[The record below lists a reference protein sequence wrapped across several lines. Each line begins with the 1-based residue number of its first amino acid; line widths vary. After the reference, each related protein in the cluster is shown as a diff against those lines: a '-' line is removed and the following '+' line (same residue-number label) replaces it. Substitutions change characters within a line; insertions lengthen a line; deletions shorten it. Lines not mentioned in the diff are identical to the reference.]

1 MYGSMTSIV
10 LIIIWL
16 YIGMQIVLYGAEIN
30 YYLSDL
36 IWKYREK
43 HRLKKRAE
51 REEKQKLKE
60 GFFVK
65 DEKELYSMLE
75 NFSS

>member
-1 MYGSMTSIV
+1 MYGSMTSVV

-16 YIGMQIVLYGAEIN
+16 YIGMQIVLYGGVIN

-43 HRLKKRAE
+43 YHMKKKAK
-51 REEKQKLKE
+51 REEKQKIKKNQKE
-60 GFFVK
+60 K
-65 DEKELYSMLE
+65 ADIC
-75 NFSS
+75 